1 MRFSGSVPFLAAAL
15 AAAIPIGAV
24 STPPP
29 ADLVLDGAAVY
40 TVDAARSWAEA
51 VAVRDG
57 RIVFVGTSSGARAFV
72 GPKTRVLKL
81 DGRMLL
87 PGFQDAHA
95 HPISGGIELGL
106 CNLNDIPTAAG
117 VLAKVRECATEMRSR
132 PWISGGGWLLPVFP
146 GGNPRKEDLD
156 AVVPDKPA
164 YFSAADGHSSWVN
177 SKALALAGITKGTA
191 DPKDGRIER
200 DPTSGEPTGTLRES
214 ATDLV
219 SRHMP
224 EPSLEERLAGLR
236 RALELFTAAGVTA
249 VQEASAG
256 SGAEGAGAKAS
267 LETYREAERR
277 GQLTLRVVANL
288 TADPARGVEQVA
300 DMAKLR
306 SAFASARLRPAYAK
320 IFADGVIEPRTAA
333 MLEPYTDRPGD
344 RGELIFAPEALNAL
358 VARLAA
364 ERFGVHVHAI
374 GDRAVRISLDAF
386 EAARRRPENAD
397 LRFQITHLEVIDPAD
412 IPRFRRHNV
421 IANFQALWAY
431 ADDYIVDMTWGGLGP
446 ERSRWIYP
454 IGSVVHAGGPLALG
468 SDWSVSSLRP
478 LDAIQVALTRQGLS
492 EPRRPPMVPEEAI
505 DLPTALAGYT
515 IGSAYANGLEKD
527 TGSIEVGKAADLVVI
542 ERNLFDVP
550 PAELAKQRVLLTLL
564 DGKPVH
570 RAPEIVW

>member
-1 MRFSGSVPFLAAAL
+1 MRFKAAVPGVAATLAAAVL
-15 AAAIPIGAV
+15 HAAPAPA
-24 STPPP
+24 P

-40 TVDAARSWAEA
+40 TLDAARSWAEA

-57 RIVFVGTSSGARAFV
+57 RIVFVGTRAGARAFV

-95 HPISGGIELGL
+95 HPISGGLELAL
-106 CNLNDIPTAAG
+106 CNLNDIPTADA
-117 VLAKVRECATEMRSR
+117 VLAKVRECAKDMAAR

-156 AVVPDKPA
+156 AIVPDKPVSL
-164 YFSAADGHSSWVN
+164 SAADGHSSWVN
-177 SKALALAGITKGTA
+177 SKALALAGITKDTP

-200 DPTSGEPTGTLRES
+200 DPKSGEPTGTLRES
-214 ATDLV
+214 ASDLV

-224 EPSLEERLAGLR
+224 AASLEDRVAGLL
-236 RALELFTAAGVTA
+236 RAQELFAAAGVTA

-256 SGAEGAGAKAS
+256 GGAEGAGARPT
-267 LETYREAERR
+267 LEAYREAERR

-288 TADPARGVEQVA
+288 TADPARGPEQVA

-306 SAFASARLRPAYAK
+306 SAFASGRLRPVYAK

-344 RGELIFAPEALNAL
+344 RGEPIFAPEALNAL

-374 GDRAVRISLDAF
+374 GDRAVRITLDAF
-386 EAARRRPENAD
+386 EAARRTPENAD

-412 IPRFRRHNV
+412 VPRFRRHHV

-468 SDWSVSSLRP
+468 SDWSVSSLKP
-478 LDAIQVALTRQGLS
+478 LDAIQVALTRQGLT
-492 EPRRPPMVPEEAI
+492 EPRRPAMVPEEAI

-542 ERNLFDVP
+542 ERNLFEVSP
-550 PAELAKQRVLLTLL
+550 FEIAQQRVLLTLL

-570 RAPEIVW
+570 RDPELAW

>member
-1 MRFSGSVPFLAAAL
+1 MRFKAVVPGAAATLAAAVL
-15 AAAIPIGAV
+15 HAAPAPA
-24 STPPP
+24 P

-40 TVDAARSWAEA
+40 TLDAARSWAEA
-51 VAVRDG
+51 VAVRAG
-57 RIVFVGTSSGARAFV
+57 RIVFVGTRAGARAFV

-95 HPISGGIELGL
+95 HPISGGLELAL
-106 CNLNDIPTAAG
+106 CNLNDIPTADA
-117 VLAKVRECATEMRSR
+117 VLAKVRECAKDMAAR

-156 AVVPDKPA
+156 AIVPDKPVSL
-164 YFSAADGHSSWVN
+164 SAADGHSSWVN
-177 SKALALAGITKGTA
+177 SKALALAGITKDTP

-200 DPTSGEPTGTLRES
+200 DPKSGEPTGTLRES
-214 ATDLV
+214 ASDLV

-224 EPSLEERLAGLR
+224 AASLEDRVTGLR
-236 RALELFTAAGVTA
+236 RAQELFAAAGVTA

-256 SGAEGAGAKAS
+256 GGAEGAGARPT
-267 LETYREAERR
+267 LEAYREAERR

-288 TADPARGVEQVA
+288 TADPARGPEQVA

-306 SAFASARLRPAYAK
+306 STFASGRLQPVYAK

-344 RGELIFAPEALNAL
+344 RGEPIFAPEALNAL

-364 ERFGVHVHAI
+364 ELFGVHVHVI
-374 GDRAVRISLDAF
+374 GDRAVRITLDAF
-386 EAARRRPENAD
+386 EAARRKPENAD

-412 IPRFRRHNV
+412 IPRFRRHHV

-431 ADDYIVDMTWGGLGP
+431 ADDYIVDMTWGGPGP
-446 ERSRWIYP
+446 ERPCWLYP

-468 SDWSVSSLRP
+468 SDWSVSSLKP
-478 LDAIQVALTRQGLS
+478 LDAIQVALTRQGLT
-492 EPRRPPMVPEEAI
+492 EPRRPAMVLEEAI

-515 IGSAYANGLEKD
+515 IGSAYANGLEKE
-527 TGSIEVGKAADLVVI
+527 TGSIEVGKAADLVIV
-542 ERNLFDVP
+542 ERNLFGVSP
-550 PAELAKQRVLLTLL
+550 FEIAEQKVLLTLV

-570 RAPEIVW
+570 RDPALAW